1 MSKREWSV
9 IRRTCKVA
17 CLHQLVRALDLSDDR
32 LEGVL
37 RYLSQD
43 ELWRGFETTLSQ
55 QQMQVYDLS
64 PQTLRLDSTSVSG
77 DWSVSEGGLFQY
89 GVSKDHRPDLP
100 QLKLMLASLDPLGMP
115 VASEIV
121 AGNRADDR
129 LYIPAIER
137 VR

>member
-1 MSKREWSV
+1 MERHQENLQGS
-9 IRRTCKVA
+9 
-17 CLHQLVRALDLSDDR
+17 LHQLVRALDLSDDR

-43 ELWRGFETTLSQ
+43 ELWRGVETTLSQ